1 MTWGIWLFVVVAL
14 VHRTALQVVSTAHER
29 RLRARGAVEYGA
41 GTSRVLAALHV
52 SFFVGAVVEGWRASA
67 SFTELTCAGLALYLL
82 SAAVV
87 WEVVRELGPL
97 WTVKLYVAP
106 DHELRRGWLLRTFRH
121 PNYWLGLLPE
131 LLGLALVFRA
141 WWTLGLVGAP
151 YLVSL
156 LRRVREEERVM
167 GEQVEGWGR

>member
-1 MTWGIWLFVVVAL
+1 MARELWIFALVAL
-14 VHRTALQVVSTAHER
+14 VHRAFLQVVSMSHER
-29 RLRARGAVEYGA
+29 QLRARGAVEHGA
-41 GTSRVLAALHV
+41 ANSRLLAILHV
-52 SFFVGAVVEGWRASA
+52 TFFAGAMAEGWRWGPVMTGHGQVGA
-67 SFTELTCAGLALYLL
+67 ALYLL
-82 SAAVV
+82 SVIV
-87 WEVVRELGPL
+87 LWEVVRELGPL

-141 WWTLGLVGAP
+141 WWTLGLVGPLYAG
-151 YLVSL
+151 SL
-156 LRRVREEERVM
+156 YVRVREEERVM